1 MAVGVAP
8 IIAQAVPVPAAGFY
22 EEVTAYPIEKFGY
35 NPGTLTIQES
45 IAGRGSAEGYAK
57 TTGGLLPTASMDF
70 HLTGHD
76 PYGINGRAIA
86 KTGYYWSIEQVGGA
100 PYYAT
105 VPVMVT
111 TSGSVSYDA
120 VGDVK
125 IGYLYAEAGFNWL
138 SSYGAFKAD
147 LTNAVGPSG
156 TENFDQSFKKFVGI
170 GNVYSV
176 GLTAWGHAEADD
188 GESIH
193 FSAYVD
199 PLIVIDPSFSR
210 ASDFRVVFS
219 EGIGA
224 VPLPPTIW
232 LFGSGLLGLISIAR
246 RNAGRRAQ

>member
-1 MAVGVAP
+1 MKSACSLVLLGIVVGLAP
-8 IIAQAVPVPAAGFY
+8 ILAEAVPVPAASFH
-22 EEVTAYPIEKFGY
+22 EEVTAYPIERFGY
-35 NPGTLTIQES
+35 HPGTLTIQES
-45 IAGRGSAEGYAK
+45 IAGRGSVEGFAK
-57 TTGGLLPTASMDF
+57 TTGGMLPTASMDF

-76 PYGINGRAIA
+76 PSGINGRAIA
-86 KTGYYWSIEQVGGA
+86 MTHYYWAIEQVGGA
-100 PYYAT
+100 PYYAN
-105 VPVMVT
+105 VPVIVT

-120 VGDVK
+120 VGDVD

-156 TENFDQSFKKFVGI
+156 SESFDQSFRKFVGI

-199 PLIVIDPSFSR
+199 PLIVIDPNFSR
-210 ASDFRVVFS
+210 AGDFRVVF
-219 EGIGA
+219 
-224 VPLPPTIW
+224 
-232 LFGSGLLGLISIAR
+232 
-246 RNAGRRAQ
+246 